1 MIACLAQQSN
11 FLCIVALERAIST
24 TEFCFL
30 VVLRIVSDKI
40 PVFNKS
46 IMGSGHAG
54 TFISEFQSRDVEK
67 VLRSLLDDIYVKT
80 KRSSDRASRRLE
92 TSTLDYTD
100 FLTVLVKPSEKIHA
114 KTGDLLVSPESVYLV
129 RNLSETK
136 ASPRQPASL
145 DVLSG
150 DSSLS
155 TDRLEG
161 DAFQS
166 KASGDRARNLDFMA
180 SGGFTELMWACQNR
194 YDDEVITSDL

>member
-1 MIACLAQQSN
+1 MIACVAQQSN
-11 FLCIVALERAIST
+11 FLCIAALERAIST

-30 VVLRIVSDKI
+30 VVLRIVSEKI
-40 PVFNKS
+40 PVFNKN
-46 IMGSGHAG
+46 IMESGHAG

-67 VLRSLLDDIYVKT
+67 VVGSLLDNIYVKT
-80 KRSSDRASRRLE
+80 KRSSDRASRCLE

-100 FLTVLVKPSEKIHA
+100 FLAVLVKPSEKIHA

-136 ASPRQPASL
+136 ASPRQSASL

-150 DSSLS
+150 FSALS

-166 KASGDRARNLDFMA
+166 KAPGDRARSLDFTA
-180 SGGFTELMWACQNR
+180 LGGFTEFMWACQNR
-194 YDDEVITSDL
+194 YDDEVITSD